1 MRIQW
6 GHMGILCLLLCT
18 GCRKDLC
25 YDHDQHGTSVKVD
38 AQFSWEQEWERPYDH
53 NWKQEWKSEWKGSYD
68 ELRPE
73 VAGGV
78 RLVTYQ
84 EVARS
89 GESNIPATG
98 GRLPLPE
105 GMASLLF
112 YNNDTEYIVF
122 NDLTAVATASATTRT
137 VSRGNFQKPH
147 ASERTMNQPDMLYGN
162 YEENYETERT
172 LEPVKLPV
180 RMKPLVYTYLIR
192 YEFKKGLQ
200 YVALARG
207 ALAGMAESVYLKD
220 GHTGD
225 ELSLIHI

>member
-1 MRIQW
+1 MNCVQK
-6 GHMGILCLLLCT
+6 L
-18 GCRKDLC
+18 
-25 YDHDQHGTSVKVD
+25 
-38 AQFSWEQEWERPYDH
+38 
-53 NWKQEWKSEWKGSYD
+53 
-68 ELRPE
+68 PE
-73 VAGGV
+73 VV

-225 ELSLIHI
+225 ETATILFDCTKEDYRGGSPGEYFRCAQLSGRSLHQGGAAFHAELGGKAL